1 MIKHTYYIYVKWG
14 DILDKMN
21 NMDKIV
27 NKKMLDMISNMNEDE
42 LRQNLQKVSQVLG
55 NNTTPDMLMQKLK
68 DANIISDKKNN

>member
-1 MIKHTYYIYVKWG
+1 MNN
-14 DILDKMN
+14 MN

-27 NKKMLDMISNMNEDE
+27 NKKMLDMISNMSEED

-68 DANIISDKKNN
+68 DANIISDNKNN

>member
-1 MIKHTYYIYVKWG
+1 
-14 DILDKMN
+14 MN

-27 NKKMLDMISNMNEDE
+27 NKKMLDMISNMSEDE

-68 DANIISDKKNN
+68 DANIISDKNNK

>member
-1 MIKHTYYIYVKWG
+1 M
-14 DILDKMN
+14 DKMN

>member
-1 MIKHTYYIYVKWG
+1 M
-14 DILDKMN
+14 DKMN

-27 NKKMLDMISNMNEDE
+27 NKKMLDMISNMSEDE

-68 DANIISDKKNN
+68 DANIISDKNNK

>member
-1 MIKHTYYIYVKWG
+1 
-14 DILDKMN
+14 MN

-27 NKKMLDMISNMNEDE
+27 NKKMLDMISNMSEED

-68 DANIISDKKNN
+68 DANIISDNKNN